1 MEDDLLTAVTG
12 QAVVDYPVVAPLPSI
27 SNRLSVAD
35 FQRISPT
42 RMDYSSGNNNNSSHN
57 TPFNLPEVAI
67 TEPALTPE
75 RFGFW
80 SPAGQVYRAVTA
92 DFSIL
97 NNTFYSETEKHY
109 DGMGVKGWGV
119 GNQSKLAYL

>member
-1 MEDDLLTAVTG
+1 MEEDLLTAVTG
-12 QAVVDYPVVAPLPSI
+12 LEYPVVAPLPSI

-42 RMDYSSGNNNNSSHN
+42 RVNYNNSSSNSNN

-67 TEPALTPE
+67 TEPPLTPE

-80 SPAGQVYRAVTA
+80 SPANQV
-92 DFSIL
+92 
-97 NNTFYSETEKHY
+97 
-109 DGMGVKGWGV
+109 
-119 GNQSKLAYL
+119 QS

>member
-1 MEDDLLTAVTG
+1 MEEDLLTAVTG
-12 QAVVDYPVVAPLPSI
+12 LEYPVVAPLPSI

-42 RMDYSSGNNNNSSHN
+42 RVNYNSSSSSNNNS

-67 TEPALTPE
+67 TEPPLTPE

-80 SPAGQVYRAVTA
+80 SPASQV
-92 DFSIL
+92 
-97 NNTFYSETEKHY
+97 
-109 DGMGVKGWGV
+109 
-119 GNQSKLAYL
+119 QS